1 MNAERIKRQIIRH
14 EGKRISNNRHMLY
27 KCSAGKW
34 TLGYGR
40 NVESRGLSEDEA
52 LMLLE
57 NDIEDACIDLADIF
71 TQFVAFPENIQLVL
85 VDMRL
90 NLGPGGFR
98 NFKRMISAV
107 KAKDW
112 KQMKVEMIDSK
123 WYADVG
129 QRAINLVKMV
139 DEVIA

>member
-14 EGKRISNNRHMLY
+14 EGKRVTNSRHMLY

-71 TQFVAFPENIQLVL
+71 TQFAAFPENIQLVL

-90 NLGPGGFR
+90 NLGFTGFR
-98 NFKRMISAV
+98 GFNRMIAAV
-107 KAKDW
+107 KTKDW
-112 KQMKVEMIDSK
+112 KQMKAEMIDSK
-123 WYADVG
+123 WYSDVG
-129 QRAINLVKMV
+129 QRAVNLVKMV
-139 DEVIA
+139 EEVIG